1 MTARIDL
8 NGARTQQERTLTIL
22 ETRLDPTARWRPG
35 CGRLL
40 LVAATLVVGQLGQ

>member
-22 ETRLDPTARWRPG
+22 ETRLDSPPDTVRSSEDLAMV
-35 CGRLL
+35 
-40 LVAATLVVGQLGQ
+40 VAELENRE